1 MEDPQ
6 PELSEKNLLGVPL
19 ESKTTQST
27 TLALRSHGESFAL
40 SSFSAPFDTAAKPRP
55 GRFDKERPTFKKPW
69 KKLRASS
76 NCYTC
81 NPRGKTRSHII
92 SSDSG
97 FTFHHDMVRRPLVLV
112 TPEEHVVS
120 LTDLSSERQLRLF
133 EVIGSFCEFWAI
145 RDYQISFSFGTWQKH
160 PHFHAKIKFPE
171 VMANRMRRDHFKRLK
186 LEKKYEPATS
196 RATEGKVME
205 IAVNRGYFSS

>member
-6 PELSEKNLLGVPL
+6 GELSEKNLLGVPL
-19 ESKTTQST
+19 ESKTNQST
-27 TLALRSHGESFAL
+27 SWGIRSHSESFAL
-40 SSFSAPFDTAAKPRP
+40 SSFSAPFDTAAKPRS
-55 GRFDKERPTFKKPW
+55 GRFDNKRPTLKNPL
-69 KKLRASS
+69 KKLRSS
-76 NCYTC
+76 TCYTC

-112 TPEEHVVS
+112 TPEEHVRS

-133 EVIGSFCEFWAI
+133 EVIVSFCEFWRI
-145 RDYQISFSFGTWQKH
+145 RDYQISFGFGTWQKH

-186 LEKKYEPATS
+186 LEKKYEPHK
-196 RATEGKVME
+196 ATEGKGME